1 MKVPRRWP
9 PSGADGRQANRAF
22 GRRTGRK
29 AALCGLAAATVL
41 VAAACGSSGGGGTSG
56 GGGNSADATGGSG
69 GTVQLGFISTMSGP
83 LAQIGD
89 DMLDGAKVA
98 VQQVNASGGVD
109 GGKKLTLA
117 VKDDQLTP
125 SVAATDARDLVN
137 SGDKLILGMLDSS
150 ICLAVAPVVQSLG
163 GDTIGSVCSSDPLV
177 GPKRVAKNYWSLAVT
192 NSVSCAALAK
202 VIAAQY
208 PDLTSVDV
216 FGYDYITGHEI
227 ATECVNDMKS
237 DGLNLSVR
245 KSYFVPLT
253 SETYTAQIGALAQS
267 LTGPSKGR
275 ALFLATYGAGTT
287 AFLKQAAPY
296 HLLQK
301 YETVITNGGYVTSG
315 EALNGAAPPVWDAYE
330 YYPTVSNT
338 ADNSQFVQQYDALK
352 PADGFPNSWS
362 YDTYISVLAY
372 AKAINAAKSTDP
384 AAVAT
389 AMDNISVT
397 GPLGT
402 VKFDP
407 TTHESTT
414 PVLVFQT
421 VGDASSNT
429 KLKLLKWDLV
439 NPQTNQITSS
449 GG

>member
-1 MKVPRRWP
+1 MEVPRRWSP
-9 PSGADGRQANRAF
+9 RGTDGRQVKHVL
-22 GRRTGRK
+22 GRRTRRK
-29 AALCGLAAATVL
+29 IGLCGAAAVAVL
-41 VAAACGSSGGGGTSG
+41 VVAACGSSGGGSSP
-56 GGGNSADATGGSG
+56 SASGGSG

-83 LAQIGD
+83 LAEIGN

-98 VQQVNASGGVD
+98 VEQVNASGGVD

-125 SVAATDARDLVN
+125 SVAAMDARDLVN

-177 GPKRVAKNYWSLAVT
+177 GPNRAAKNYWSLAVT

-202 VIAAQY
+202 VIATQY

-227 ATECVNDMKS
+227 ATECVNDMKT
-237 DGLNLSVR
+237 DGLGLTVR

-253 SETYTAQIGALAQS
+253 SETYTAQIAALAQS
-267 LTGPSKGR
+267 LSGPSKGR

-296 HLLQK
+296 HLLSK
-301 YETVITNGGYVTSG
+301 YEAVITNGGYVTSG

-330 YYPTVSNT
+330 YYPTVSNN
-338 ADNSQFVQQYDALK
+338 AANAQFVQQYDALK
-352 PADGFPNSWS
+352 PADGFPNDWS

-372 AKAINAAKSTDP
+372 AKAIDAAKSTDP
-384 AAVAT
+384 AAVAA
-389 AMDNISVT
+389 AMDSISVT

-407 TTHESTT
+407 ATHESTT
-414 PVLVFQT
+414 PVLVFET
-421 VGDASSNT
+421 AGDASSNT

-439 NPQTNQITSS
+439 NPQTNQIASS